1 MNAIHII
8 LAGLLAAGP
17 SAAGWQSVLGLETT
31 APVYP
36 EVAPVLPD
44 IRPGNLGIFAG
55 IRHPWGRGVL
65 GYDPQGGA
73 WVAFRVMRPNG
84 GLRPFVGLD
93 RTYLQDGTGEGT
105 RFLSAPWSWKLPVYA
120 GIRVDPHPRWGFS
133 LGAGRGDYALELQ
146 QRPITLRPVGGFAAL
161 HVRMGAAWITF
172 EAREPSHERTLW
184 IRWRP
189 GGDPQTQVIVR
200 ARYLDYT
207 PDAVTADHVRFQI
220 ERILPGWISRSLPP
234 ELQELMDPFHPV
246 AMGWEVMP
254 LDRLRTLQKRRYI
267 EISAFPVQSEAPHPA
282 SSGTSPPQST
292 RKSLSSHRETPPPKD
307 PARILMEMAR
317 ADLRAGWVTRART
330 LMRMARRLARATSSR
345 TDLLARP

>member
-1 MNAIHII
+1 MKAIHIM

-17 SAAGWQSVLGLETT
+17 SAAGWQPVLGLETT

-44 IRPGNLGIFAG
+44 IRPGNMGVFAG
-55 IRHPWGRGVL
+55 LLHPWGRGVL
-65 GYDPQGGA
+65 GYDPIGGV
-73 WVAFRVMRPNG
+73 WMSIRVMRPHG

-93 RTYLQDGTGEGT
+93 RTYLRDGAGEGT
-105 RFLSAPWSWKLPVYA
+105 RFLQAPWSWKLPVYA
-120 GIRVDPHPRWGFS
+120 GTRVDPHPRWGFS

-161 HVRMGAAWITF
+161 HVRVGSAWITF

-184 IRWRP
+184 IRWSP
-189 GGDPQTQVIVR
+189 GGTGLTQVTLR

-207 PDAVTADHVRFQI
+207 PDAVTADHVRLQI
-220 ERILPGWISRSLPP
+220 ERVLPVKPSQTLPP

-246 AMGWEVMP
+246 AMGWEVLP
-254 LDRLRTLQKRRYI
+254 LDRLRALQKSRYI
-267 EISAFPVQSEAPHPA
+267 EISAITTRTESVAP
-282 SSGTSPPQST
+282 SSPRTEPSRATSAKPNAQHYP
-292 RKSLSSHRETPPPKD
+292 RD
-307 PARILMEMAR
+307 PARILLDMAR
-317 ADLRAGWVTRART
+317 ADLRAGWVARART
-330 LMRMARRLARATSSR
+330 LMRMARRLTRASSSR